1 MRKPQANGSIDRSNS
16 NSSSILNSQN
26 VRRHSNTKTQPSTKT
41 SKKIEEK
48 FECKYCKLVV
58 SYRDVFRHLEYTCE
72 YFSKEIKTKK
82 FDPKAKFQIS
92 KLNLNAKLTPET
104 DTPDPE
110 FEALPFREQTDLL
123 LASSSKDYRPTKK
136 LILVK
141 EIDIQD
147 LSIGQIHLKSNQFCV
162 FGLFI
167 KNKYIKYHI
176 AYRVEQNNIQV
187 IDILTA
193 EPCAMLK
200 GHEDL
205 VTEIRY
211 FKTKKEYNLL
221 LTSSYDG
228 NLFIWEVST
237 FNRVK
242 EINTKSWVL
251 SAVIAPHIDQ
261 EYIFI
266 AGGYSKNSPIKAYE
280 LESGQFKFEMSLRE
294 EATPVIVEK
303 YQQGKVHF
311 LFVGTDNENPGF
323 YIFDYAQKVLLKS
336 FQTKQ
341 CVTSI
346 VLYSSTN
353 SQLFIYTSDYL
364 GTIKEYDVLKLKLNT
379 EFSVGQ
385 TALDLIMWDDY
396 YLISCGDRSNSVKTI
411 VRHKHRVAKSYS
423 DIHEK
428 VILNIQRLYVQGL
441 GNCLFTLS
449 SDKKIKLLRL

>member
-1 MRKPQANGSIDRSNS
+1 MRKPQSNGSIDRSNS
-16 NSSSILNSQN
+16 TSSNNLRNQN
-26 VRRHSNTKTQPSTKT
+26 VRRDSHSKTQPSIRTT
-41 SKKIEEK
+41 KKIEEK

-58 SYRDVFRHLEYTCE
+58 SYRDIFQHLEYLCE
-72 YFSKEIKTKK
+72 NFTKVVKTLKLSS
-82 FDPKAKFQIS
+82 KAKFQMS
-92 KLNLNAKLTPET
+92 KFNIDAKATPEI

-110 FEALPFREQTDLL
+110 FEALPFREQTDLH
-123 LASSSKDYRPTKK
+123 LASSSKDNRPTKK

-141 EIDIQD
+141 EIEVPD
-147 LSIGQIHLKSNQFCV
+147 LSIGQIHLKSFQFCV

-167 KNKYIKYHI
+167 KSKYIKYHI

-187 IDILTA
+187 IDILTD
-193 EPCAMLK
+193 EPCAILK

-205 VTEIRY
+205 ITEIRY

-221 LTSSYDG
+221 LSSSYDG

-237 FNRVK
+237 FNKVK

-251 SAVIAPHIDQ
+251 SSVIAPHVDQ

-266 AGGYSKNSPIKAYE
+266 AGGYSKNSPIKAYD
-280 LESGQFKFEMSLRE
+280 LETGQLKFEMSLRE

-336 FQTKQ
+336 FMIKQ

-379 EFSVGQ
+379 EFCVGQ

-396 YLISCGDRSNSVKTI
+396 YLMSCGDRSNSVKTI
-411 VRHKHRVAKSYS
+411 IRHKHRVAKTYS
-423 DIHEK
+423 DLHEK

-449 SDKKIKLLRL
+449 SDKKIKLLRI